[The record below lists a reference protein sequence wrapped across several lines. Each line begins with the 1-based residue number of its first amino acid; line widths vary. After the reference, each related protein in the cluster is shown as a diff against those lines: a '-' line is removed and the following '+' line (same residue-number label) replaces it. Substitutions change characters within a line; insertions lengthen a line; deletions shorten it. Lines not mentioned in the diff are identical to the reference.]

1 MTTQPAAVAHWQE
14 QVADKRKRLQALIP
28 AEWIIAPVSKD
39 QANVLDVPKTCGLLT
54 DRELEITNTTDVS
67 LLLQK
72 LASAEWSAVE
82 VTTAFSKRAIVAYQ
96 LVNCLTEIF
105 IDQAL
110 KRAAELDAY
119 LKEHGTVMGPLHG
132 LPISLKDQFQIKGLE
147 TTMGYAALIGQ
158 IAEDDAVLV
167 KLLLRAG
174 AVIYV
179 RTNVPQTLMW
189 GETHNNVFG
198 RTLNPYNRLLTPGGS
213 SGGEGALISMHGS
226 PLGVGTDIGGSI
238 RVPSHF
244 CGLYGFKPSSHR
256 MPSYGM
262 VNSLDGQDSVP
273 TSVGPLTTS
282 LSGVTTFF
290 RSVINQ
296 EPWRH
301 SPETVPMPWSEDDY
315 LLKNRDG
322 GKKLCFGIMWDEG
335 SVKPHPPVLRALGTV
350 KKALEAAGH
359 TVIDWS
365 SLRHSEY
372 VAVARA
378 FWLADGSEDYN
389 SCLTT
394 GEPLINSMDPD
405 ADPNDIPVFRV
416 PRQPLTAYQIWQL
429 TKERRALRKAHLDRW
444 EATSSLTGTGRP
456 IDALIAPVAPYAAV
470 PHGKTRSSIYTVIW
484 NCLDFPS
491 LIIPVTKVDPSVDG
505 VPLREEFWS
514 DEDKIVHELY
524 DPELHKGLP
533 VGVQVLGPTLQEEVV
548 LGVGE
553 VVDAALKAL

>member
-1 MTTQPAAVAHWQE
+1 MTAEAATVARWQE
-14 QVADKRKRLQALIP
+14 QVADKRKRLQASIP
-28 AEWIIAPVSKD
+28 AKWIITPVPKD
-39 QANVLDVPKTCGLLT
+39 QTNVLDVPTTCGLLT
-54 DRELEITNTTDVS
+54 DRELEITNTPDVS

-82 VTTAFSKRAIVAYQ
+82 VTTAFSKRAIVAHQ

-105 IDQAL
+105 VDTAL

-119 LKEHGTVMGPLHG
+119 MKEHGTVIGPLHG
-132 LPISLKDQFQIKGLE
+132 LPVSLKDQFQIKGLE
-147 TTMGYAALIGQ
+147 TTMGYAALVGQ

-174 AVIYV
+174 AVPYV

-198 RTLNPYNRLLTPGGS
+198 RTLNPYNRQLTPGGS
-213 SGGEGALISMHGS
+213 SGGEASLIAMHGS

-262 VNSLDGQDSVP
+262 INSLDGQDSIS
-273 TSVGPLTTS
+273 TSVGPLTIS

-290 RSVINQ
+290 RSMLAQ
-296 EPWRH
+296 EPWRYA
-301 SPETVPMPWSEDDY
+301 PDTVAKPWSEDDY
-315 LLKNRDG
+315 LLKNHG
-322 GKKLCFGIMWDEG
+322 SGKKLCLGIMWDEG
-335 SVKPHPPVLRALGTV
+335 SVKPQPPVLRALSTV

-359 TVIDWS
+359 TVIEWK

-378 FWLADGSEDYN
+378 IWLADGSQDYN

-405 ADPNDIPVFRV
+405 ASPDDIPAFRV
-416 PRQPLTAYQIWQL
+416 TRQPLTAYQVWQL
-429 TKERRALRKAHLDRW
+429 NKERRTLRKIYLDRW
-444 EATSSLTGTGRP
+444 EATASLTGTGRP
-456 IDALIAPVAPYAAV
+456 IDALIAPVAPYPAV

-484 NCLDFPS
+484 NSLDYPS
-491 LIIPVTKVDPSVDG
+491 LVIPVTKVDPKVDV
-505 VPLREEFWS
+505 VPVREEFWS
-514 DEDKIVHELY
+514 DEDKIVHDLY
-524 DPELHKGLP
+524 NPETYKGLP
-533 VGVQVLGPTLQEEVV
+533 IGVQVVGPAFQEEVV

-553 VVDAALKAL
+553 IVDAALKAL